1 MTSNTHISV
10 YARELAG
17 HLREIASTQ
26 EIIKDLIASAK
37 DAGINVKALRKV
49 AREMTLEREKRE
61 KIYEDEAQLS
71 MFRDEV
77 GLTATAYREAAE

>member
-1 MTSNTHISV
+1 MSNAELTTYARQAAAHMREIDE
-10 YARELAG
+10 AREL
-17 HLREIASTQ
+17 L
-26 EIIKDLIASAK
+26 KDVLQSAE
-37 DAGINVKALRKV
+37 DAGINTKALRKV
-49 AREMTLEREKRE
+49 AKEMTMEQDKRE

>member
-1 MTSNTHISV
+1 MSNAELTTYARQAAAHMREIDE
-10 YARELAG
+10 AREL
-17 HLREIASTQ
+17 L
-26 EIIKDLIASAK
+26 KDVLQSAK
-37 DAGINVKALRKV
+37 DAGINTKVLRKV
-49 AREMTLEREKRE
+49 AKEMTMEQDKRE

>member
-1 MTSNTHISV
+1 MSNAELTTYARQAAAHMREIDE
-10 YARELAG
+10 AREL
-17 HLREIASTQ
+17 L
-26 EIIKDLIASAK
+26 KDVLQSAK
-37 DAGINVKALRKV
+37 DAGLNTKALRKV

-77 GLTATAYREAAE
+77 GLTGTERLLEAAE

>member
-1 MTSNTHISV
+1 MSNAELTTYARQAASHMREIDE
-10 YARELAG
+10 AREL
-17 HLREIASTQ
+17 L
-26 EIIKDLIASAK
+26 KDVLQSAK
-37 DAGINVKALRKV
+37 DAGINTKALRKV

-77 GLTATAYREAAE
+77 GLTAPAYREAAE

>member
-1 MTSNTHISV
+1 MSNAELTTYARQAAAHMREIDE
-10 YARELAG
+10 AREL
-17 HLREIASTQ
+17 L
-26 EIIKDLIASAK
+26 KDVLQSAK
-37 DAGINVKALRKV
+37 DAGLNTKALRKV
-49 AREMTLEREKRE
+49 AREMTMESEKRE

>member
-1 MTSNTHISV
+1 MSNAELTTYASQAAAHMREIDE
-10 YARELAG
+10 AREL
-17 HLREIASTQ
+17 L
-26 EIIKDLIASAK
+26 KDVLQSAK
-37 DAGINVKALRKV
+37 DAGINTKALRKV
-49 AREMTLEREKRE
+49 AKEMTMEQDKRE

>member
-1 MTSNTHISV
+1 MSNAELTTYARQAAAHMREIDE
-10 YARELAG
+10 AREL
-17 HLREIASTQ
+17 L
-26 EIIKDLIASAK
+26 KDVLQSAK
-37 DAGINVKALRKV
+37 DAGINTKALRKV
-49 AREMTLEREKRE
+49 AKEMTMEQDKRE

>member
-1 MTSNTHISV
+1 MLFRS
-10 YARELAG
+10 L
-17 HLREIASTQ
+17 L
-26 EIIKDLIASAK
+26 KDVLQSAK
-37 DAGINVKALRKV
+37 DAGINTKALRKV

>member
-1 MTSNTHISV
+1 MSNAELTTYARQAAADMREIDE
-10 YARELAG
+10 AREL
-17 HLREIASTQ
+17 L
-26 EIIKDLIASAK
+26 KDVLQSAK
-37 DAGINVKALRKV
+37 DAGINTKALRKV
-49 AREMTLEREKRE
+49 AKEMTMEQDKRE

>member
-1 MTSNTHISV
+1 MSNAKLTTYARQAAAHMREIDE
-10 YARELAG
+10 AREL
-17 HLREIASTQ
+17 L
-26 EIIKDLIASAK
+26 KDILQSAK
-37 DAGINVKALRKV
+37 DAGLNVKALRKV
-49 AREMTLEREKRE
+49 AREMTMEQDKRE

>member
-1 MTSNTHISV
+1 MSNAELTTYARQAAAHMREINE
-10 YARELAG
+10 AREL
-17 HLREIASTQ
+17 L
-26 EIIKDLIASAK
+26 KDVLQSAK
-37 DAGINVKALRKV
+37 DAGINTKALRKV
-49 AREMTLEREKRE
+49 AKEMTMEQDKRE

>member
-1 MTSNTHISV
+1 MSNAELTTYARQAAAHMREMDE
-10 YARELAG
+10 AREL
-17 HLREIASTQ
+17 L
-26 EIIKDLIASAK
+26 KDVLQSAK
-37 DAGINVKALRKV
+37 DAGINTKALRKV
-49 AREMTLEREKRE
+49 AKEMTMEQDKRE

>member
-1 MTSNTHISV
+1 MSNAELTTYARQAAAHMREIDE
-10 YARELAG
+10 AREL
-17 HLREIASTQ
+17 L
-26 EIIKDLIASAK
+26 KDVLQSAK
-37 DAGINVKALRKV
+37 DAGINTKALRRV

-77 GLTATAYREAAE
+77 GLTAPAYREAAE

>member
-1 MTSNTHISV
+1 MSNAELTTYARQAAAHMREIDE
-10 YARELAG
+10 AREL
-17 HLREIASTQ
+17 L
-26 EIIKDLIASAK
+26 KDVLQSAK
-37 DAGINVKALRKV
+37 DAGINTKALRKV

>member
-1 MTSNTHISV
+1 MSNAELTTYARQAAAHMREIDE
-10 YARELAG
+10 AREL
-17 HLREIASTQ
+17 L
-26 EIIKDLIASAK
+26 KDVLQSAK

-77 GLTATAYREAAE
+77 GLTQAYREAAE

>member
-1 MTSNTHISV
+1 MSNAELTTYARQAAAHMREIDE
-10 YARELAG
+10 AREL
-17 HLREIASTQ
+17 L
-26 EIIKDLIASAK
+26 KDVLQSAK

-77 GLTATAYREAAE
+77 GLTAQAYREAAE

>member
-1 MTSNTHISV
+1 MREIDE
-10 YARELAG
+10 AREL
-17 HLREIASTQ
+17 L
-26 EIIKDLIASAK
+26 KDVLQSAK
-37 DAGINVKALRKV
+37 DAGINTKALRKV

-77 GLTATAYREAAE
+77 GLTQAYREAAE